1 MPSINEAF
9 FALFRSFCKLLR
21 IRMKSKMTQT
31 SPSMEIVT
39 SNPEKKKI
47 KLMFLLAIDAIV
59 SKNVSIIPIIVSNA

>member
-1 MPSINEAF
+1 
-9 FALFRSFCKLLR
+9 
-21 IRMKSKMTQT
+21 MKSKITQT

-59 SKNVSIIPIIVSNA
+59 SKNVSITPIIASNA